1 SLTERVIDLRHV
13 PSGLFFGAWL
23 ATTWEFL
30 DLFLLFKDTRGNVV
44 TMSEYLCF
52 PSLLGASTVKGIA
65 IPANH
70 PVGQSTTPPL
80 PVDQP
85 IPNKTDS
92 QREVEVE
99 DPKVVAAREEK
110 KAQVARAVAKKKESK
125 KRGNDEGSSSR
136 AKKRRGPEGTKSAS
150 ASSGHVSSPIPLRTV
165 APVNQVISLQSG
177 DDDGRPRS
185 PNDERH
191 SPLPSLRGKVTKI
204 PIHPTKERV
213 LFSETHA
220 DESSHPEQHLST
232 GAPVSRPRQILTD
245 TLKWCRELMVHLAPP
260 IAQEESN
267 SLTNDVALQR
277 AWFSLAR
284 GAMAQ
289 TNILERF
296 ENLLAE
302 YDTLADTHV
311 ECSETV
317 RKLVTARQD
326 LEHNANVYTDA
337 INRYKSMKEEHAGCG
352 QKAELARKDSML
364 TYTERM
370 LAEGANDHEKLTA
383 QPGYRHSVAD
393 LLKVHLDLAPST
405 STSTPTISKALG
417 GSGAPPKKKT

>member
-1 SLTERVIDLRHV
+1 M
-13 PSGLFFGAWL
+13 
-23 ATTWEFL
+23 
-30 DLFLLFKDTRGNVV
+30 K
-44 TMSEYLCF
+44 
-52 PSLLGASTVKGIA
+52 GASAG
-65 IPANH
+65 
-70 PVGQSTTPPL
+70 
-80 PVDQP
+80 
-85 IPNKTDS
+85 
-92 QREVEVE
+92 
-99 DPKVVAAREEK
+99 
-110 KAQVARAVAKKKESK
+110 
-125 KRGNDEGSSSR
+125 
-136 AKKRRGPEGTKSAS
+136 
-150 ASSGHVSSPIPLRTV
+150 SGHVSSSIPLRTV

-177 DDDGRPRS
+177 DDNERPLTKVSERNKENKGAEGS
-185 PNDERH
+185 PPRVEDFVNMSR
-191 SPLPSLRGKVTKI
+191 I

-213 LFSETHA
+213 LFFETHA
-220 DESSHPEQHLST
+220 DESSHPKQHLST

-284 GAMAQ
+284 GSMAQ

-326 LEHNANVYTDA
+326 LEHNANLYTDA
-337 INRYKSMKEEHAGCG
+337 INRYRSMKEEHAGYG
-352 QKAELARKDSML
+352 HKVARIQSLKAELARKDSVL

-393 LLKVHLDLAPST
+393 LLKVHPDLAPST
-405 STSTPTISKALG
+405 GTSTPTISKALG
-417 GSGAPPKKKT
+417 GSGAPPPKKT